1 VKYFNLLLDNFKYW
15 GFIDFNIDFIIKIFY
30 NNYEEMKQYV
40 DNIKDGLIKLIKYL
54 KENPYPPTMV
64 PVKNI
69 TMYKKR
75 TTNFPTKVSQAAI
88 NNFIT
93 RYTAQSNEKIN
104 QLKEIYYSK
113 LFLTLENNLK
123 GETYDTDI
131 DLTDF
136 KFSVNDVV
144 KYE

>member
-1 VKYFNLLLDNFKYW
+1 
-15 GFIDFNIDFIIKIFY
+15 
-30 NNYEEMKQYV
+30 MKQYV